1 MNWNEEEELQL
12 IGRRWNDAIRV
23 TSNHGLLFCCL
34 MCLCH
39 ETELM
44 V

>member
-23 TSNHGLLFCCL
+23 TSNHGVLLL
-34 MCLCH
+34 PD
-39 ETELM
+39 
-44 V
+44 VSVS